1 MRLTLRTLLAY
12 LDDMLDD
19 EDANALKVKIDESGI
34 ATNLITRIRNS
45 VDNRDLGAISPDAI
59 GPLENANVMS
69 EYLDSTL
76 SPEQIAEIE
85 RLCLE
90 SDTSLSEA
98 AACHQI
104 LTVVL
109 GQPAQVSERLRQRIY
124 TLPNSEAL
132 QAMEQQSQPAA
143 DTHSAKPIVA
153 SGPVTYAGI
162 DIPPTAVNNA
172 PKNSGKESATPLESN
187 YSLANASAA
196 DLDRGAADFDRDAA
210 TAIRPVEPKDSGVAK
225 ASAKLR
231 NTSGRENYAGRSEAE
246 IVAGTTRAMMGR
258 SEGYAGGIRTSRMT
272 PWLVALAL
280 AGVLLYALGQV
291 FSPLTGPDMRG
302 ESAVA
307 QRETKQA
314 VQPVAK
320 SAPQASK
327 SDPIVNAA
335 DSAGVVA
342 VEPEGRAIPVD
353 DVDTTGPPIN
363 GLTSSEELSAAESA
377 PGGVVPAADPSSLPG
392 MESATQT
399 LPLPATMESAV
410 PQPTVAN
417 PPETDPV
424 GTVPAVSA
432 PAEVAPADNETPD
445 SVDMADMDLSLDMG
459 EEVTIPGDEPESMRT
474 SDDLDA
480 DVEAELALDESQ
492 SGELAPQP
500 AASVVAEMTQPGNL
514 VIVRQGGLWKRL
526 TVRELPDEPGAAP
539 EVEPAPGA
547 TVAANPEPTAS
558 MLTTNNVGAGQTIV
572 APALFR
578 PTLVNPDGIEWT
590 LAGPTRLKIGH
601 SGDGAVTQ
609 ILDGRILLSSTQP
622 ELTTTLIL
630 GQRQIRVVMPE
641 SQTVLAIE
649 LTHFRPLGADPLVPT
664 NRMPEYRVISVQ
676 GTIMIQ
682 ALPVA
687 GEPNSASSESVTLES
702 NQQYQGKGIQP
713 AMITPVDRLPAWI
726 DADAQKDVLADSAR
740 DGLMEFTT
748 RDEPIEK
755 SLREAMTFRRVEVAA
770 LAAETLLLLGRADV
784 YFGGDGILNRPRQ
797 RLYWEEHVVMLRQH
811 IASDAA
817 AAEAVRVA
825 IERAE
830 LADSMRLFK
839 LLIGFTQEELAAGA
853 DAELVS
859 LLDSPSMAVR
869 VLAIENLREIV
880 GDTLAYRADQENANT
895 RKSDIKKW
903 ETRLRRGDIRY
914 QQ

>member
-45 VDNRDLGAISPDAI
+45 VDNRDLGAMSPDAI

-85 RLCLE
+85 RLCLG

-124 TLPNSEAL
+124 TLPSSEHL
-132 QAMEQQSQPAA
+132 RAMEQQSQPAA
-143 DTHSAKPIVA
+143 DTHTAKPIVV

-162 DIPPTAVNNA
+162 DIPPAA
-172 PKNSGKESATPLESN
+172 SKNGTNTGTPLESN

-210 TAIRPVEPKDSGVAK
+210 TAIRPVEAKDSGVAR
-225 ASAKLR
+225 ASARLR
-231 NTSGRENYAGRSEAE
+231 KTSDRDDMSGRSEAE

-258 SEGYAGGIRTSRMT
+258 SDGYGGSIRPGRITS
-272 PWLVALAL
+272 WLVALSL

-291 FSPLTGPDMRG
+291 FSPLTEKDISG
-302 ESAVA
+302 EGLVA
-307 QRETKQA
+307 QRETEQRA
-314 VQPVAK
+314 NPFPESASQVGEVQPNVS
-320 SAPQASK
+320 SADPASAVVPEAALATTLDDEADSEGLQESGQK
-327 SDPIVNAA
+327 LTNDLAVSDPEQDVVGPA
-335 DSAGVVA
+335 DDTSAL
-342 VEPEGRAIPVD
+342 PEMVTPDPAP
-353 DVDTTGPPIN
+353 
-363 GLTSSEELSAAESA
+363 AE
-377 PGGVVPAADPSSLPG
+377 
-392 MESATQT
+392 
-399 LPLPATMESAV
+399 PATSQPAV
-410 PQPTVAN
+410 PQPAVA
-417 PPETDPV
+417 EAAGIDPNV
-424 GTVPAVSA
+424 STPAVIAPFDSDALDSA
-432 PAEVAPADNETPD
+432 G
-445 SVDMADMDLSLDMG
+445 MADIDPSLGM
-459 EEVTIPGDEPESMRT
+459 EEGIVEPVDEPEVMDIPDELEVDT
-474 SDDLDA
+474 A
-480 DVEAELALDESQ
+480 AELAPGESQ
-492 SGELAPQP
+492 PAELVPQT
-500 AASVVAEMTQPGNL
+500 AALVVAEMTQAGNL
-514 VIVRQGGLWKRL
+514 VIVRQGDAWKRL
-526 TVRELPDEPGAAP
+526 TVREPAMDPAAAP
-539 EVEPAPGA
+539 VAEPEAAPPN
-547 TVAANPEPTAS
+547 AAQPELDKPTLTTAS
-558 MLTTNNVGAGQTIV
+558 VSAGQTIV

-578 PTLVNPDGIEWT
+578 PTLVNPSGIEWT
-590 LAGPTRLKIGH
+590 LAGPTRMRIGQ
-601 SGDGAVTQ
+601 SGAGGSVTQ
-609 ILDGRILLSSTQP
+609 VLDGRILLSSTQP
-622 ELTTTLIL
+622 DVTTFLIL
-630 GQRQIRVVMPE
+630 GQRQIKIVMPE

-649 LTHFRPLGADPLVPT
+649 LTHFRPLGADPLVPA
-664 NRMPEYRVISVQ
+664 NRMLEYRVISVQ
-676 GTIMIQ
+676 GTVMIQ
-682 ALPVA
+682 AIPVA
-687 GEPNSASSESVTLES
+687 GDPNSASSEPLTLET

-713 AMITPVDRLPAWI
+713 ATISPVDRLPAWI
-726 DADAQKDVLADSAR
+726 DADAKKDVLADSAR
-740 DGLMEFTT
+740 DGLMEFAT

-797 RLYWEEHVVMLRQH
+797 RLYWEEHVDMLRQQ
-811 IASDAA
+811 IASDAL

-830 LADSMRLFK
+830 LADSRRLFK
-839 LLIGFTQEELAAGA
+839 LLVGFTPEELAAGA

-903 ETRLRRGDIRY
+903 DTRLRRGDIRY